1 MAKKSKGNESEP
13 QSNLDNENTNM
24 KWPPNALFPL
34 NLPSEKRNVKQEV
47 IKDINSSENYLINTG
62 FSSLGNIIDIFNT
75 EVDMSTINSVRIL
88 LGSEPDNRPRK
99 FWKIVD
105 LQKEI
110 KDYWL
115 ERRYSL
121 LKGGNIIK
129 TIEYIRTGKLHFKIL
144 DNFHAKLYIGE
155 SHAISGSSNFSK
167 NGLSQQLEANVRV
180 YKNSII
186 LFEKQQ
192 YEGMDQIAENY
203 YKLGQD
209 YKDEIIGLLEKLM
222 SITSWEE
229 ALARAIAEI
238 LECNWFKEFPQLYEK
253 LNNISLW
260 PAQRYGLGQALYI
273 LQTQG
278 CVLIADPT
286 GSGKT
291 KLISTLQLLLFYWL
305 WESDRMNKSYI
316 LTICPP
322 IVQNN
327 WHQESVDIGFA
338 QSSQVSMGLLSHSHN
353 SRHKNILKE
362 IQIANILTID
372 EAHNYLNSK
381 SQRSDNISKHK
392 ADYVILSTATPI
404 SKQVRDLLRLIE
416 MLDVDNLD
424 NDELNQLKRLKK
436 GGLLKNAKETEN
448 LRKYIKKF
456 ILRRTKKQFKNLI
469 EQEPEKYKDKFGR
482 LCRYPKTE
490 SHTYATKETTKDKSI
505 ALEIN
510 NLAKQLKGI
519 IYLQKLEKTDYY
531 FEIGEE
537 AYIKMRLNTAN
548 TLAIFA
554 VQATLRSSRV
564 ALIELIEG
572 TKVVLDE
579 FKFTTSKTH
588 SGNIIEKLETYKIK
602 LPDNKLSDDLLPSW
616 LTNLAEYQK
625 LCDEEIKIYT
635 QIAQLV
641 RKISP
646 ARENSKVNKLV
657 KLFEN
662 HNLVIAF
669 DSTIITLDYLKK
681 LITENHTN
689 IETYI
694 VTGTTTKD
702 TALKKFELGSKEK
715 NILGLL
721 SDCMSEGVNLQQA
734 SAVLFLDMPTV
745 LRIAEQR
752 IGRIDRLDSPH
763 KKIQVFWP
771 SDSDEF
777 ALRTDKKLIKTSLDA
792 ESLIGLNFDIPPQIL
807 DKHMDQIVRPK
818 DFVEALEEL
827 EQEDYIWEGIQDA
840 FKPVHDLYEGENS
853 LIQKK
858 DYLYFKD
865 VNASIKVKISILE
878 SKESWLFIATRGG
891 KLSPPRWY
899 FIDSKDCIYSELPE
913 ICRELRAKL
922 NTSIKPEMWTDTTTK
937 VLSRCLQLL
946 KNNEIKLLPNKRR
959 RALEVVQFII
969 ERQLQI
975 TKNASKK
982 SLYEEVLELFKP
994 TSIDSE
1000 YSINYYLFSQQ
1011 WLDILN
1017 PYLFDKRQDRK
1028 YKRQIVSLNDLKEDK
1043 EFHNILLNT
1052 ENLEQIINNIPYTQP
1067 IWQNVAACIISISSK

>member
-1 MAKKSKGNESEP
+1 MANKSTSSESEP
-13 QSNLDNENTNM
+13 QPNLNTENSVLQWPSNTS
-24 KWPPNALFPL
+24 FPL
-34 NLPSEKRNVKQEV
+34 NISSEKRNVKQEI
-47 IKDINSSENYLINTG
+47 IKDINYSENYLIVTG
-62 FSSLGNIIDIFNT
+62 FTSLGNIIDIF
-75 EVDMSTINSVRIL
+75 STDIYISKTNSVRII
-88 LGSEPDNRPRK
+88 LGSVPEIRPRK
-99 FWKIVD
+99 FWKRVE

-115 ERRYSL
+115 ERGYSL
-121 LKGGNIIK
+121 LNGANIIK
-129 TIEYIRTGKLHFKIL
+129 TIEYIKTDKLHFKIL
-144 DNFHAKLYIGE
+144 DNLHAKLYIGKG
-155 SHAISGSSNFSK
+155 HAILGSSNFSK
-167 NGLSQQLEANVRV
+167 NGLTQQLEANMRV
-180 YKNSII
+180 QNNFII
-186 LFEKQQ
+186 PIENEP
-192 YEGMDQIAENY
+192 YEGMAQIAENY
-203 YKLGQD
+203 YKSGQD
-209 YKDEIIGLLEKLM
+209 YKDGIIDLLEQLM
-222 SITSWEE
+222 RITSWEE

-238 LECNWFKEFPQLYEK
+238 LECNWFKGFPQLYEK
-253 LNNISLW
+253 LNNVSLW

-291 KLISTLQLLLFYWL
+291 KLITTLQLLLFYWL

-322 IVQNN
+322 IVKNN
-327 WHQESVDIGFA
+327 WHQESVEIGFA
-338 QSSQVSMGLLSHSHN
+338 QSSQVSMGLLSHTQN
-353 SRHKNILKE
+353 SRYKDILKE
-362 IQIANILTID
+362 IKSANILTID

-381 SQRSDNISKHK
+381 SRRSDNISKHTS
-392 ADYVILSTATPI
+392 DYVILSTATPI

-424 NDELNQLKRLKK
+424 DDELNQLKRLKK
-436 GGLLKNAKETEN
+436 GGLLNNAKETEN
-448 LRKYIKKF
+448 LRNYIRKF
-456 ILRRTKKQFKNLI
+456 IVRRTKKQFKNLI
-469 EQEPEKYKDKFGR
+469 EREPEKYKDRFGR

-519 IYLQKLEKTDYY
+519 VYLQKLEKTDYY

-572 TKVVLDE
+572 TKLVLDE
-579 FKFTTSKTH
+579 FKFTTSKIH
-588 SGNIIEKLETYKIK
+588 SGKIIEKLENYKIK
-602 LPDNKLSDDLLPSW
+602 LPDNKLSDNLLPSW

-625 LCDEEIKIYT
+625 VCDKEIKIYT

-646 ARENSKVNKLV
+646 ARENSKVEKLV
-657 KLFEN
+657 KLFEK

-681 LITENHTN
+681 LIRENHTN

-771 SDSDEF
+771 SESDEF

-792 ESLIGLNFDIPPQIL
+792 ESLIGLNFDIPPQVL
-807 DKHMDQIVRPK
+807 DKHMDEIVRPK

-840 FKPVHDLYEGENS
+840 FKPVHNLYEGENS
-853 LIQKK
+853 LIQRK

-865 VNASIKVKISILE
+865 VNASVKVKISILK
-878 SKESWLFIATRGG
+878 SKENWLFIATRGG
-891 KLSPPRWY
+891 KSSPPRWY

-913 ICRELRAKL
+913 ICREIRSRL
-922 NTSIKPEMWTDTTTK
+922 NTSTNPEKWTDTTTQ
-937 VLSRCLQLL
+937 VLSKYLQLL
-946 KNNEIKLLPNKRR
+946 KINEIKLLPNKRK

-975 TKNASKK
+975 TKNASNK

-1017 PYLFDKRQDRK
+1017 PYLFEKRQDIK

-1043 EFHNILLNT
+1043 EFHKILLNP
-1052 ENLEQIINNIPYTQP
+1052 EKLEQIINNLPYTQP
-1067 IWQNVAACIISISSK
+1067 IWQNVAACIIGISSK